1 MVATRRLRGCGHV
14 SITRLQVRA
23 HARLT
28 FRTLLQ
34 RGARSVAVCLSLVVY
49 LLARAYGI
57 VSAIGRES
65 LGVPANTRRGT
76 RALTGTSPTV
86 RQRELGA
93 RLRAL
98 RNERGMTVEDVA
110 ERLLCSAT
118 KISRLETGA
127 RRPSLRDVRDL
138 CGLYEVD
145 ETVSAEFMLL
155 AREAREQGWWTK
167 YDDLKLDPYIGLEQD
182 ATAITNYTMY
192 YIPALLQTEEYARAI
207 IKAVAPKISP
217 EIHQQRVEVR
227 LRRQQLLKQDNR
239 LRYRVLVDEAV
250 LYHRVGGPA
259 IMAAQLDKVLE
270 AARDSLVTVQVVPF
284 DAVHA
289 PQDSNFVLIEFEE
302 GSNLNPVVFI
312 ESLIT
317 NQYLERRDDIL
328 RYREAIEYL
337 RDSALSPRDSLNRI
351 SAMQRAC
358 VSEIEESPA

>member
-1 MVATRRLRGCGHV
+1 
-14 SITRLQVRA
+14 
-23 HARLT
+23 
-28 FRTLLQ
+28 
-34 RGARSVAVCLSLVVY
+34 
-49 LLARAYGI
+49 
-57 VSAIGRES
+57 
-65 LGVPANTRRGT
+65 
-76 RALTGTSPTV
+76 
-86 RQRELGA
+86 
-93 RLRAL
+93 
-98 RNERGMTVEDVA
+98 MTVEDVA

-145 ETVSAEFMLL
+145 EAVSAEFMLL
-155 AREAREQGWWTK
+155 AREAREQGWWTQ

-207 IKAVAPKISP
+207 IKAVAPKISS

-250 LYHRVGGPA
+250 LYRRVGGPA

-289 PQDSNFVLIEFEE
+289 AQDSNFVLLEFEE
-302 GSNLNPVVFI
+302 GSNLSPVVFI

-328 RYREAIEYL
+328 RYREAIEHL

-358 VSEIEESPA
+358 VSEVEESPA

>member
-14 SITRLQVRA
+14 SITPSSACPRPPDVQEVTPAWRA
-23 HARLT
+23 LGGGVPVT
-28 FRTLLQ
+28 S
-34 RGARSVAVCLSLVVY
+34 GALFGTCLWHCQGHRS
-49 LLARAYGI
+49 
-57 VSAIGRES
+57 REPR
-65 LGVPANTRRGT
+65 VPANTRRGT

-155 AREAREQGWWTK
+155 AREAREQGWWTQ

-207 IKAVAPKISP
+207 IKAVAPKIGP

-259 IMAAQLDKVLE
+259 IMAAQLAKVLE

-289 PQDSNFVLIEFEE
+289 PQDSNFVLLEFEE
-302 GSNLNPVVFI
+302 GSNLNPVIFI